1 MRPHSDAADRLT
13 FDGDG
18 IMEIKTETFGTLTQA
33 AFDKSCRYL
42 KSVGTRIAVEFEA
55 VVTFGVAAVFST
67 GDATHINKVLP
78 LLRIAKLEAMFRRT
92 VVAFEIV
99 PFHYDKA
106 ECQFIGK
113 INKGRCAALKIVD
126 TNGVP
131 QWEGLL
137 KAALDGEKPENKAP
151 KAFNLESRMDSLF
164 KAARKEGATDAEIT
178 AAYRSAKRKHP
189 ADSTMLTAKDQVRV
203 EENKARLDGEVK
215 KEIAARKAA

>member
-1 MRPHSDAADRLT
+1 MPPTVSWRW
-13 FDGDG
+13 
-18 IMEIKTETFGTLTQA
+18 IMDIKTETFGTLTQA
-33 AFDKSCRYL
+33 AFDKSVRYL
-42 KSVGTRIAVEFEA
+42 KSVGNRIAVEFDA
-55 VVTFGVAAVFST
+55 AVTFGVAAVFST

-78 LLRIAKLEAMFRRT
+78 ILTLAKLEPMFRRT
-92 VVAFEIV
+92 VVAFEII

-137 KAALDGEKPENKAP
+137 QAALDGEKPENKAP

-164 KAARKEGATDAEIT
+164 KAARKDGATDAEIT
-178 AAYRSAKRKHP
+178 AAYRGAKRKHP
-189 ADSTMLTAKDQVRV
+189 ADSTMLTPDDQVRV

-215 KEIAARKAA
+215 KELAARKAA